1 MANCVAEL
9 TEFNEN
15 SNFDIFDEEN
25 DLHKY
30 NSVHGGVILPRGTS
44 IVGLDLRK
52 TKIRPLYVPDP
63 LNDAVKET
71 AIFRVTGTCYFT
83 AFSFFDADPARQ
95 AYTDSTAKKVN
106 PRFSHHKLTCFEY
119 ADGVNNVVLGDDVTD
134 LTDLEMFYFKV
145 TYAYGDSGGRGLA
158 DYPSTGSFDF
168 EPSIDEFRIVGDLT
182 ANPLG
187 ITSLRSGDGVIPTQ
201 EITVDYQK
209 NHGLFKDTPV
219 LISGI
224 STNVNAYNG
233 SFVVK
238 DVLSNTKFTYETTS
252 TPTDVLPGQDK
263 FNNSQIIVE
272 SDSTSSASPYVF
284 SCSLR
289 SVFGVNGLHADGSKA
304 TGFKSMLTAQ
314 FTGISLQKDDNAFI
328 LFDEATNI
336 YNDNQTVDDDQKPL
350 HTNSRAIYRPE
361 WENFH
366 MKCSNDSII
375 QCVSIFAIGFAKHF
389 VAESGGDQ
397 SITNSNS
404 NFGAISLE
412 LLVSKQTPLIEMM

>member
-1 MANCVAEL
+1 MLMVTLVVE
-9 TEFNEN
+9 
-15 SNFDIFDEEN
+15 
-25 DLHKY
+25 DLL
-30 NSVHGGVILPRGTS
+30 IIP
-44 IVGLDLRK
+44 
-52 TKIRPLYVPDP
+52 
-63 LNDAVKET
+63 
-71 AIFRVTGTCYFT
+71 
-83 AFSFFDADPARQ
+83 Q
-95 AYTDSTAKKVN
+95 Q
-106 PRFSHHKLTCFEY
+106 
-119 ADGVNNVVLGDDVTD
+119 
-134 LTDLEMFYFKV
+134 
-145 TYAYGDSGGRGLA
+145 
-158 DYPSTGSFDF
+158 SFDF
-168 EPSIDEFRIVGDLT
+168 EPSVDEFRIVGDLT

-187 ITSLRSGDGVIPTQ
+187 ITSLRSGDGIIPTQ
-201 EITVDYQK
+201 EITVITEN

-224 STNVNAYNG
+224 STNVSTYNG

-350 HTNSRAIYRPE
+350 HTNSRAIYRPS

-389 VAESGGDQ
+389 VAETGGDQ

-412 LLVSKQTPLIEMM
+412 SAGFQANSFDRDDVGYITHIIPPREPERRISNITWLPLDATKIVSAAQTSRLYLANFKSKDVPPPNELDSYRIGGKRQDKLFLQTITGTAVSTFGSPILMQVPSGISTEAFKTYTVGRAAGINSISSNIITLPRITNYSMVKRSDYMLIMVKCLQT

>member
-1 MANCVAEL
+1 MPLSRLENFLKNAEGNILYVNPSDFDATDSYENRGNSLTRPFRTIQRALIESARFSYRAGRNNDKIDSTTILVYPGTHYIDNRPGHSIQSNGSTAVFKKYVNGLWQEGGAEL

-15 SNFDIFDEEN
+15 TNFDIFDEEN
-25 DLHKY
+25 DLYKY
-30 NSVHGGVILPRGTS
+30 NSIHGGVILPRGTS

-119 ADGVNNVVLGDDVTD
+119 ADGVNNVVLGDDVTS

-158 DYPSTGSFDF
+158 DYPAAGSFEF
-168 EPSIDEFRIVGDLT
+168 EPSVDEFRIVGDLK

-201 EITVDYQK
+201 EITVITEK
-209 NHGLFKDTPV
+209 NHGLFKDTPI

-224 STNVNAYNG
+224 STNVSAYNG

-263 FNNSQIIVE
+263 L
-272 SDSTSSASPYVF
+272 TTHR
-284 SCSLR
+284 SL
-289 SVFGVNGLHADGSKA
+289 
-304 TGFKSMLTAQ
+304 
-314 FTGISLQKDDNAFI
+314 
-328 LFDEATNI
+328 
-336 YNDNQTVDDDQKPL
+336 
-350 HTNSRAIYRPE
+350 
-361 WENFH
+361 
-366 MKCSNDSII
+366 
-375 QCVSIFAIGFAKHF
+375 
-389 VAESGGDQ
+389 
-397 SITNSNS
+397 
-404 NFGAISLE
+404 
-412 LLVSKQTPLIEMM
+412 